1 MIFVAKYCFIISGN
15 ASDLELQDQ
24 DILSQ
29 FRVYI
34 FVSQSRTRLFCIWYG
49 RYLVGSEIRFCC
61 FLLRTKFHCIWSG
74 TGLASEHFLKLE
86 NFLKEDNFLFKS
98 PQAVAGSILIRRDVT
113 QCQEKSR
120 SCSKTSHWGKIKFHT
135 VAPPGRGIFLHF
147 IFLTFLFSI
156 QTLNRK
162 PKYEIQVQK
171 SNLTRLQIFTNS
183 LVWFELE
190 KAHTSNFF
198 LMVVFKARTSL
209 FKHHWDEVGW
219 VQLEQWVWSSPSYD
233 DGPSHKS
240 CLCPSY
246 FSLKCPS

>member
-29 FRVYI
+29 FRIYI

-74 TGLASEHFLKLE
+74 TSLASEHFLKLE

-135 VAPPGRGIFLHF
+135 VAPPGRGIFFTFYIFNFF
-147 IFLTFLFSI
+147 I
-156 QTLNRK
+156 LN
-162 PKYEIQVQK
+162 
-171 SNLTRLQIFTNS
+171 SNLKPETKIWNP
-183 LVWFELE
+183 
-190 KAHTSNFF
+190 
-198 LMVVFKARTSL
+198 
-209 FKHHWDEVGW
+209 
-219 VQLEQWVWSSPSYD
+219 SS
-233 DGPSHKS
+233 KI
-240 CLCPSY
+240 
-246 FSLKCPS
+246 